1 MLNVNRLRIL
11 QEVAEYGSLS
21 KAAEA
26 VGHTVSA
33 VSQQITALEQEAG
46 ARLVER
52 HPRGVYLTEA
62 GRLLV
67 DHTDVILAE
76 VRAAELALAALGS
89 GKRGQMR
96 VASFTTANAAF
107 LPQAIRIFASR
118 HPGLTLALTE
128 ADCDESAL
136 MLARRRADLALVYEF
151 PGVPLRRDGL
161 SLTPLIDDALHV
173 VVPSDH
179 RLAGSTR
186 LELTDLAD
194 EPWIQGAHHSST
206 ANVLP
211 YACRRAGFEARIA
224 FRTDD
229 QMTVHGL
236 VAAGHGVALASSITL
251 GSTPPDLVVL
261 PLNDPWLV
269 RRIFAATRADSPTL
283 PAVDAMISCLREA
296 VPTIR

>member
-1 MLNVNRLRIL
+1 MLNINRLRIL

-33 VSQQITALEQEAG
+33 VSQQITVLEQEAG

-76 VRAAELALAALGS
+76 VRAAELALGALGS
-89 GKRGQMR
+89 GRRGQMR
-96 VASFTTANAAF
+96 IASFTTANAAF
-107 LPQAIRIFASR
+107 LPQAIRIFARR

-128 ADCDESAL
+128 ADCDESAM
-136 MLARRRADLALVYEF
+136 MLARRRVDLALVYEF
-151 PGVPLRRDGL
+151 PAVPLRRDGL
-161 SLTPLIDDALHV
+161 QLTPLLEDALHV
-173 VVPSDH
+173 VLPSDH
-179 RLAGSTR
+179 RLAGTTR
-186 LELTDLAD
+186 LELADLVD
-194 EPWIQGAHHSST
+194 EPWIQGAHRSST

-229 QMTVHGL
+229 QMTVRGL

-251 GSTPPDLVVL
+251 GSTPPDLTVL
-261 PLNDPWLV
+261 PLNDPSLV
-269 RRIFAATRADSPTL
+269 RRVFAATRVDTPAL
-283 PAVDAMISCLREA
+283 PAVDAMLDCLREV
-296 VPTIR
+296 VPTVS